1 MPDREFTP
9 KLGRIRDSRRA
20 HALRHTAR
28 VIGEA
33 AKAQIHTARFGG
45 HIGPNALRRGLA
57 QGSVS
62 ASGPFMPGTRRVIV
76 KARYTRQ
83 KVGELG
89 AARAHLRYIQRDGV
103 TREGN
108 PGRLYDAA
116 SDDAD
121 SHAFLERSEN
131 DPHQFRFIISAED
144 SDRLADLKPVI
155 RDLMQQM
162 QRDLGTKLD
171 WIAVDHFNTG
181 HPHTHVVIRGRDER
195 GQDLVMAR
203 DYIGH
208 GIRGRAQD
216 LVTVELG
223 PETELERIAKLTR
236 EVAQERFT
244 LLDRSL
250 LVRANDGVLTVSDAG
265 EGDHTRDTLRV
276 GRLKTLE
283 RLGLAEERRPG
294 VWQLD
299 PDLAAKLHR
308 LGERADKIKMMQRA
322 LSEAGLDRSAAG
334 YALFDRGA
342 RRHPLIG
349 KVVGVGFVDEIT
361 DRHYVVVDGTD
372 ARVHYVELGRLK
384 PENLPTRDS
393 VVRIAADRLNGKPQ
407 SAPRLHIISHV
418 PPERMAFY
426 DGPVWLD
433 RLAQVP
439 DPSLQGSRGFGAEL
453 ERAVA
458 QRRQWLVAQDL
469 ARFRDD
475 GGFELRTS
483 AFARLRHRELQRLGT
498 EAATRL
504 QVPYRPVAPGEAVQ
518 GRVRDVIDAPGG
530 KIVVIEGGDGVSV
543 APWSRRLENLRG
555 REIAGTMS
563 AHGLAIGRTRARTP
577 LQR

>member
-1 MPDREFTP
+1 MPDHEFTP
-9 KLGRIRDSRRA
+9 KLGRIRDPRRA
-20 HALRHTAR
+20 QSLRHTTR

-33 AKAQIHTARFGG
+33 VKAQIRPARFGG
-45 HIGPNALRRGLA
+45 HVGPNALRRGLA
-57 QGSVS
+57 HGTVS
-62 ASGPFMPGTRRVIV
+62 ASGLFIPGTRRVIV

-83 KVGELG
+83 SAGELG
-89 AARAHLRYIQRDGV
+89 AERAHLRYIQRDGV
-103 TREGN
+103 TREGD
-108 PGRLYDAA
+108 PSRLYDAA

-121 SHAFLERSEN
+121 GHAFLERSEH

-144 SDRLADLKPVI
+144 SERLADLKPVI
-155 RDLMQQM
+155 RDLLQQM
-162 QRDLGTKLD
+162 ERDLGTKLD

-181 HPHTHVVIRGRDER
+181 HPHTHVVVRGRDER

-208 GIRGRAQD
+208 GIRARAQD

-236 EVAQERFT
+236 EVTQERFT
-244 LLDRSL
+244 VLDRSL
-250 LVRANDGVLTVSDAG
+250 LVRAIDGVLTVSSAG
-265 EGDHTRDTLRV
+265 EGDHIRHALRV

-283 RLGLAEERRPG
+283 RLGLAKELRPG

-299 PDLAAKLHR
+299 SDLARKLHR

-334 YALFDRGA
+334 YALFDRGT
-342 RRHPLIG
+342 RRHPLVG

-361 DRHYVVVDGTD
+361 DRHYVVVDGAD

-384 PENLPTRDS
+384 SENAPTRDS

-407 SAPRLHIISHV
+407 SAPRLHIISRV
-418 PPERMAFY
+418 PPERMASY

-439 DPSLQGSRGFGAEL
+439 DPSLQTTRGFGAEL
-453 ERAVA
+453 DRAGA

-469 ARFRDD
+469 ARFRGD
-475 GGFELRTS
+475 GRFELRAS
-483 AFARLRHRELQRLGT
+483 AFARLRQRELQRLGA

-504 QVPYRPVAPGEAVQ
+504 KVPYRPVASGEPVQ

-530 KIVVIEGGDGVSV
+530 KIVVIEGKDGVSV
-543 APWSRRLENLRG
+543 VPWSRRLENLRG
-555 REIAGTMS
+555 REIAGTMGT
-563 AHGLAIGRTRARTP
+563 HGLAIGRVHGRTP
-577 LQR
+577 IER